1 MLEARARDPIMTID
15 DLETDDTNAALL
27 LRHIF
32 GAVIATFPYADFK
45 VEPHPDTNDIV
56 FYVSP
61 VDGARSIEV
70 TETFLDAADG
80 LARAVVRLGDLRSQL
95 MKLGPGDVLRVST
108 GGCDLEPPES
118 Y

>member
-1 MLEARARDPIMTID
+1 MTID
-15 DLETDDTNAALL
+15 EIDKDDANAVLL

-32 GAVIATFPYADFK
+32 GAIIATFPYADFK

-56 FYVSP
+56 FNVSP

-70 TETFLDAADG
+70 TETFLDATDG
-80 LARAVVRLGDLRSQL
+80 LARAVARLENLRGQL

-108 GGCDLEPPES
+108 GGCDLEPAES

>member
-1 MLEARARDPIMTID
+1 LRLVPEITVMTID
-15 DLETDDTNAALL
+15 DVETDDRNAALL

-32 GAVIATFPYADFK
+32 GAIIAAFPFADFK

-56 FYVSP
+56 FYVHP
-61 VDGARSIEV
+61 ADGARSIEV

-80 LARAVVRLGDLRSQL
+80 LQRAVVLLENLRSQL

-108 GGCDLEPPES
+108 GGCDLEPAES